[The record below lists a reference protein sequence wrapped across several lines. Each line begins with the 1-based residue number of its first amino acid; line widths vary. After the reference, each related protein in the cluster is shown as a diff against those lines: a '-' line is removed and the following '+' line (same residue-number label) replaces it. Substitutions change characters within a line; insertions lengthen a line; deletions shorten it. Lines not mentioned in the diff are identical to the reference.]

1 MNDVRWGFCVTCELW
16 RFEEW
21 GEPAACPRCGRAPD
35 PLERFEDGVARVNLS
50 LELPPGSELPLLS

>member
-1 MNDVRWGFCVTCELW
+1 VCELW

-21 GEPAACPRCGRAPD
+21 GDPAACPACGGAPD
-35 PLERFEDGVARVNLS
+35 PLEQVEGGVARVKLS